1 MRIYRHS
8 LTWTIMFGV
17 IALMFLRLPP
27 MVAKQDAVVNTY
39 SALVEVDALAR
50 QQYVEPIADD
60 RLVEGAIR
68 GMMLQ
73 LDPYSGYV
81 SPEELPAFERHS
93 RGQFSGVGIELG
105 IQDGRLTVIAPI
117 EGSPAARAGV
127 MPGDLI
133 LSIDGKDLKRR
144 SVFDVEG
151 MLMGAVG
158 TQVRVRLQHPV
169 TSEPRELTLTR
180 VALSLKTVRGFRRT
194 ADHRWDYMIDP
205 QDGIGYIRVSD
216 FRESTCTDFDKAIG
230 QLDSGR
236 LRGLILDLRFNP
248 GGFMHQ
254 AIAMADRF
262 LSDGVIV
269 STVTRRNAVDEY
281 RAEADPSDLDI
292 PVVVLMNSASASASE
307 IVAGALQARKRATV
321 VGERSFGKGSVQHL
335 IHLVGQKAAIKL
347 TVAYYRLPDN
357 RIIHRTA
364 DNEDTDVWG
373 ILPDVDV
380 RLSRDEVRQVQQ
392 SRRLLD
398 MPSPEDSAAA
408 VSPGDPSHDDH
419 KQEITRDR
427 QLEASLTLI
436 RSYLND
442 RRTNAN

>member
-17 IALMFLRLPP
+17 IALMFLRLPQ

-50 QQYVEPIADD
+50 QQYVDPITDD

-73 LDPYSGYV
+73 LDPYSGYI
-81 SPEELPAFERHS
+81 SPEEWPAFERHS
-93 RGQFSGVGIELG
+93 RGQFFGVGIELG
-105 IQDGRLTVIAPI
+105 MQDGRLTVIAPI
-117 EGSPAARAGV
+117 EGSPAAQAGV
-127 MPGDLI
+127 QPGDLI

-151 MLMGAVG
+151 KLMGAVG
-158 TQVRVRLQHPV
+158 TQVQVVILHPGAP
-169 TSEPRELTLTR
+169 EPRELTLTR
-180 VALSLKTVRGFRRT
+180 VSLSLQTVRGFRRT
-194 ADHRWDYMIDP
+194 ANHHWDYLIDP
-205 QDGIGYIRVSD
+205 QHGIGYIRVSD
-216 FRESTCTDFDKAIG
+216 FREMTCSDFDKAIAELNNG
-230 QLDSGR
+230 P

-262 LSDGVIV
+262 LRDGLIV

-281 RAEADPSDLDI
+281 RAEADPSDLNI

-307 IVAGALQARKRATV
+307 IVAGALQARKRATI

-335 IHLVGQKAAIKL
+335 IHLVGQQAAIKL

-357 RIIHRTA
+357 RIIHRNT
-364 DNEDTDVWG
+364 DNIDTQVWG
-373 ILPDVDV
+373 ILPDAEIT
-380 RLSRDEVRQVQQ
+380 LAPDELRRVQE

-398 MPSPEDSAAA
+398 TLSPEE
-408 VSPGDPSHDDH
+408 SPRALNPADPPPDDH
-419 KQEITRDR
+419 KLEILMDR
-427 QLEASLTLI
+427 QLDAALSVI
-436 RSYLND
+436 RNRID
-442 RRTNAN
+442 ARRAIAN